1 MVALEVGVHPS
12 SCSQTNALIAIST
25 HKFMNSKKI
34 TLWQWII
41 DLEYLAEIINDLRCM
56 FESILG
62 LGLQPCETR
71 D

>member
-1 MVALEVGVHPS
+1 
-12 SCSQTNALIAIST
+12 
-25 HKFMNSKKI
+25 MNSKKI

-62 LGLQPCETR
+62 LALQPCETQH
-71 D
+71 